1 MLAKSD
7 FRLILTRL
15 GISFGAALVLVLGI
29 TEFAYLFQK
38 DRVARSPQ
46 TIELVIPAGT
56 ADQVASGSNL
66 PTIPAEMNFLV
77 GDVLMVVNEDRVDH
91 QLGPVWV
98 PPGTSASLALD
109 QAENYSYSCSF
120 QVTRYLDLNVRLPT
134 TWKTR
139 LTGLSLAV
147 PPTTMMFF
155 VYSFVI
161 FPPGGRKKKTD
172 NVQQTRYRG
181 SPALK
186 QGDKLK
192 MAFSSSAAGGFP
204 PCWLLLPAG

>member
-1 MLAKSD
+1 MLEKSD

-15 GISFGAALVLVLGI
+15 GISFAVALVLVLGI
-29 TEFAYLFQK
+29 TEFSYLFQK

-56 ADQVASGSNL
+56 AEQVAAGSNL
-66 PTIPAEMNFLV
+66 PTLPAEMDFLV
-77 GDVLMVVNEDRVDH
+77 GDVLLVVNQDRVDH

-147 PPTTMMFF
+147 FPTTMMFF

-161 FPPGGRKKKTD
+161 FPPGGKKKKS
-172 NVQQTRYRG
+172 VESG
-181 SPALK
+181 ELAV
-186 QGDKLK
+186 GD
-192 MAFSSSAAGGFP
+192 
-204 PCWLLLPAG
+204 LPLSKEGTN